1 MNFLLVVP
9 FDEERGGV
17 VSVAENLAKYLQAHG
32 HTVLFLHPGPAV
44 LLKTRITKQGFQG
57 IELRLG
63 FPFAPPRRL
72 ISAMAFPFLFPVVLL
87 QLLWFLRRR
96 RIHVV
101 NLHYPVDRFFYL
113 AICKSLLRF
122 RLVTSIH
129 GDDAFVI
136 DRGPSKPKKRYS
148 RAFRLLIASSDLVV
162 LPSDVYRQRLVEVFP
177 QVRDRTISIYNCV
190 DPAQFT
196 PADSE
201 PGWRHDPYIL
211 CVAAL
216 ADYKGIDVLLHAA
229 KPLLVDDPSLRLVL
243 AGEGP
248 RRMELEGLAA
258 SLGIRKQTQF
268 VGHRSGAE
276 VAQLL
281 QGCEV
286 FVLPSREEPF
296 GIVLIEAMACRKP
309 IVATAVG
316 GIPEIV
322 EHQKS
327 GILVEPDNP
336 AALTEGIRR
345 VLRSS
350 ELRKTIAD
358 NGHSRVMERFCL
370 VHNGTSYEKAF
381 IALYE
386 SPSEQ
391 TVTT

>member
-1 MNFLLVVP
+1 M
-9 FDEERGGV
+9 

-44 LLKTRITKQGFQG
+44 LLKTRITTQGFQG

-72 ISAMAFPFLFPVVLL
+72 VSAVAFPFLFPVVLL
-87 QLLWFLRRR
+87 QLLLFLHRR

-101 NLHYPVDRFFYL
+101 NLHYPVDRFFYF
-113 AICKSLLRF
+113 AICRSLLRF

-129 GDDAFVI
+129 GNDAFVI
-136 DRGPSKPKKRYS
+136 DRGPSRPKKRYS
-148 RAFRLLIASSDLVV
+148 RAFRLLMKLSDLVV
-162 LPSDVYRQRLVEVFP
+162 LPSDIYRQRLAEIFP
-177 QVRDRTISIYNCV
+177 QVRDKTIAIHNCV
-190 DPAQFT
+190 DTAQFT

-201 PGWRHDPYIL
+201 PSRRRDPYIL

-216 ADYKGIDVLLHAA
+216 DVYKGIDVLLHAA
-229 KPLLVDDPSLRLVL
+229 KPLLVDDASLSLVL
-243 AGEGP
+243 AGDGP
-248 RRMELEGLAA
+248 LQMEFEALAA
-258 SLGIRKQTQF
+258 SLGIRKQTRF
-268 VGHRSGAE
+268 VGRRPAAE
-276 VAQLL
+276 IAQLL

-336 AALTEGIRR
+336 AALTEAIRR
-345 VLRSS
+345 VLRNS
-350 ELRKTIAD
+350 ELRKTIAN
-358 NGHSRVMERFCL
+358 NGHSRVMEHFCL

-381 IALYE
+381 TALYGP
-386 SPSEQ
+386 PSEE
-391 TVTT
+391 TVTK

>member
-1 MNFLLVVP
+1 MNFLLVLP
-9 FDEERGGV
+9 MDEERGGV

-44 LLKTRITKQGFQG
+44 LLKTRVTKQGFEG

-72 ISAMAFPFLFPVVLL
+72 ISALAFPFLFPVVLL
-87 QLLWFLRRR
+87 QLLLFLRRH

-101 NLHYPVDRFFYL
+101 NLHFPVDRFFYM
-113 AICKSLLRF
+113 AICRSLLRF

-129 GDDAFVI
+129 GNDAFEI
-136 DRGPSKPKKRYS
+136 DHGPSRPKKRYS
-148 RAFRLLIASSDLVV
+148 HAFRFLMESSDLIV
-162 LPSDVYRQRLVEVFP
+162 LPSDVYRQRFLEVFP
-177 QVRDRTISIYNCV
+177 QVRDRTIAIHNCV
-190 DPAQFT
+190 DTAQFT

-201 PGWRHDPYIL
+201 PGRRRDPYIL

-216 ADYKGIDVLLHAA
+216 DVYKGIDVLLHAA
-229 KPLLVDDPSLRLVL
+229 KPLLVDDPSLGLVL

-248 RRMELEGLAA
+248 LRMELEGLAA

-268 VGHRSGAE
+268 VGHKPGAE
-276 VAQLL
+276 IARLL

-296 GIVLIEAMACRKP
+296 GIVLIEAMACRTP

-345 VLRSS
+345 VLRNS